1 MQIQRFHSTR
11 SPPHFRHTSAKDD
24 GGESHDD
31 AIDASVSVDT
41 DRLTRW
47 AGYDKQ
53 DAETLTALV
62 GQVGTLVLDHSGN
75 VLSSTGQ
82 LTGAAGENAAKTVL
96 ATLQVSI

>member
-1 MQIQRFHSTR
+1 M
-11 SPPHFRHTSAKDD
+11 
-24 GGESHDD
+24 
-31 AIDASVSVDT
+31 V
-41 DRLTRW
+41 
-47 AGYDKQ
+47 

-96 ATLQVSI
+96 ATLQDTKNVLDTDNKEVLQRLVVNFSTFDYVVTLDNAQVYIVKRTKSPPSE